1 MKRNRFIVFL
11 ILCIWFVISF
21 ITNILGPV
29 MPILIDNFKL
39 SLTLAAFLPF
49 SFFLAYGIMSIPAG
63 MMIEKYGE
71 KKSMLAAFSLTFIG
85 SFLFAL
91 LPVYSIAIVS
101 LFIIGIG
108 MAMLQVI
115 INPLMREAGG
125 EEHFAYNSAL
135 AQLIFGAAS
144 FISPFVFTYLM
155 LRMNREGESNF
166 FIETLRLITPEE
178 LPWSSLY
185 WIFSLIIVF
194 VIIVTGLV
202 RFPKVE
208 LKEEERTG
216 AFQSYME
223 LFKKKQ
229 VILYFL
235 GMMAYVGTEQGLA
248 NWMSKFLYSYHG
260 YNPAVEGASAIAWF
274 WGLMS
279 VGCLIGLLILK
290 LLDSKLVLKV
300 VSLLAMLT
308 VAAALTGSA
317 QVALVAFPV
326 AGFFLSVMYSIIFSL
341 ALNSEEK
348 HHGAYSGILCSGI
361 FGGALV
367 PLIIGWI
374 GDQIGLRYAMFFL
387 FITLGYILIIP
398 FWAQPLVD
406 NKTIKIKEL
415 FAGKLLRVSA
425 NNKSNL

>member
-1 MKRNRFIVFL
+1 MRRNKFVVFL

-21 ITNILGPV
+21 ITNILGPI
-29 MPILIDNFKL
+29 MPVLIDNFKL

-63 MMIEKYGE
+63 MMIEQFGE
-71 KKSMLAAFSLTFIG
+71 KTSMLAAFGLTFIG
-85 SFLFAL
+85 SLLFSL
-91 LPVYSIAIVS
+91 FPVYSMALAS

-125 EEHFAYNSAL
+125 EEHFAFNSAL

-155 LRMNREGESNF
+155 RELNGYSGGGNF
-166 FIETLRLITPEE
+166 FIQTLSLLIPKE

-185 WIFSLIIVF
+185 WIFSLIIIF
-194 VIIVTGLV
+194 MLGVISMIKL
-202 RFPKVE
+202 PKVE
-208 LKEEERTG
+208 LKEDEKVG
-216 AFQSYME
+216 PFKSYLE

-235 GMMAYVGTEQGLA
+235 GIMAYVGTEQGLA
-248 NWMSKFLYSYHG
+248 NWMSKFLKTYHNF
-260 YNPAVEGASAIAWF
+260 NPEIEGASAIAWF

-279 VGCLIGLLILK
+279 VGCLLGLIILK
-290 LLDSKLVLKV
+290 LVDSKLALKV
-300 VSLLAMLT
+300 FTLLAMVT
-308 VAAALTGSA
+308 VALALFGPAGVS
-317 QVALVAFPV
+317 LWAFPV
-326 AGFFLSVMYSIIFSL
+326 AGFFLSIMFSVIFSL

-348 HHGAYSGILCSGI
+348 HHGSFSGILCSGI

-374 GDQIGLRYAMFFL
+374 GDQIGLRFAMLFL
-387 FITLGYILIIP
+387 YITLGYILAIP
-398 FWAQPLVD
+398 FWAKPLVD
-406 NKTIKIKEL
+406 NQTIKIKD
-415 FAGKLLRVSA
+415 FFTGTKIQA
-425 NNKSNL
+425 N